1 MDQKTTKTT
10 QEKSRPIGD
19 ERFIN
24 PFTDYGFKRIFGT
37 ELSKDLLIEFLNSL
51 LPEVHIQ
58 DLTFCNVEQFG
69 QVEDSRKAIFDVLC
83 RNEKGEYFLVE
94 MQRRPQK
101 HFTDRILFY
110 ASFLI
115 QNQMKETQEQF
126 RKMNR
131 KRQRKE
137 LPPADLLEWDPNWLY
152 RMSRVYV
159 VCFLD
164 FEMIKGYPE
173 KYRWN
178 VLRMD
183 KDEHV
188 VFGDA
193 LQEIYLEMPKFQL
206 TLRECKTLA
215 ERFLYVL
222 KNMEILNRMPE
233 ELNNQIFRKLKHI
246 ASMSRFS
253 PEEMLAY
260 QMSVMNDID
269 LMNSYR
275 TERQEGLTEG
285 EAIGLKK
292 GEAIGLEKG
301 RMEGRME
308 EKRSL
313 ARNLKSMGLDL
324 QQISQASGLTL
335 EEIEQL

>member
-1 MDQKTTKTT
+1 MDQKTTTNSM
-10 QEKSRPIGD
+10 QEESRPTSD

-69 QVEDSRKAIFDVLC
+69 QVENVRKAVFDVLC
-83 RNEKGEYFLVE
+83 RNEEGEYFLVE

-101 HFTDRILFY
+101 HFPDRILFY

-115 QNQMKETQEQF
+115 QNQMTNTQTYF

-131 KRQRKE
+131 KKRRKG
-137 LPPADLLEWDPNWLY
+137 LSSADLLQWDPNWIY
-152 RMSRVYV
+152 RMKHVYV

-164 FEMIKGYPE
+164 FELVKGYPE
-173 KYRWN
+173 KYRWD
-178 VLRMD
+178 VVRMD
-183 KDEHV
+183 RDEHV
-188 VFGDA
+188 QFGDA

-206 TLRECKTLA
+206 PLHRCETLA

-246 ASMSRFS
+246 ASMSRLS
-253 PEEMLAY
+253 PDEMLAY
-260 QMSVMNDID
+260 QMSVMNDVALLDSI
-269 LMNSYR
+269 R
-275 TERQEGLTEG
+275 TGREEGHEEG
-285 EAIGLKK
+285 RE
-292 GEAIGLEKG
+292 
-301 RMEGRME
+301 EGRME
-308 EKRSL
+308 EKRSI
-313 ARNLKSMGLDL
+313 ARNLKSMGLSF